1 MDYGGLLEARIRETV
16 CRISLIPNKGLEI
29 PVKLIVKKVSTN
41 SEVFQ
46 KMKHFLGE
54 YNIEPYLIKKPEVEG
69 DDESND
75 DEISDEFVP
84 VEDGEETNTV
94 EVSEPNDDNEAN
106 KVVEADEGNDDHRM
120 NATVVDERNND
131 NEKEREQPDNRIII
145 TDD

>member
-1 MDYGGLLEARIRETV
+1 MDYGGLLEAQIRDTV

-46 KMKHFLGE
+46 KMKHFLDE

-69 DDESND
+69 DDELND
-75 DEISDEFVP
+75 DEISDEIVP

-106 KVVEADEGNDDHRM
+106 TVLEAHEGNDDHRM
-120 NATVVDERNND
+120 NATVVEERNND

>member
-1 MDYGGLLEARIRETV
+1 MDYGGLLEARIRDTV

-46 KMKHFLGE
+46 KMKHFLDE

-75 DEISDEFVP
+75 DEISD
-84 VEDGEETNTV
+84 
-94 EVSEPNDDNEAN
+94 
-106 KVVEADEGNDDHRM
+106 
-120 NATVVDERNND
+120 
-131 NEKEREQPDNRIII
+131 
-145 TDD
+145 

>member
-1 MDYGGLLEARIRETV
+1 MDYGGLLEARIRDTV

-29 PVKLIVKKVSTN
+29 PAKLIVKKVSTN

-46 KMKHFLGE
+46 KMKHFLDE

-69 DDESND
+69 DDELND

-94 EVSEPNDDNEAN
+94 EVSQPNDDNEAN
-106 KVVEADEGNDDHRM
+106 TVVEAHEGKDDHRM